1 MKALPSS
8 ILFFLLLCSTFPAF
22 AEDGPRILTGERPY
36 DPCAR
41 QTGRERL
48 RCESRQ
54 QEIRDSADAARAL
67 RSLDSSS
74 SRAGLIRLRAAERQ
88 RRAEQNALE
97 AASRPTLQTVSEES
111 DINTGRV
118 DYLQQYRQD
127 TLHCMLQT
135 TARTRAICLDE
146 ARNRVR
152 AEMKAQRGTLRYYQ
166 NQPE

>member
-1 MKALPSS
+1 MKHFSTWS
-8 ILFFLLLCSTFPAF
+8 FLLVLLLFASPAF
-22 AEDGPRILTGERPY
+22 AEDGPRILTGERSY
-36 DPCAR
+36 DPCSR

-48 RCESRQ
+48 RCEARQ
-54 QEIRDSADAARAL
+54 QEIRDSADAVRAM

-88 RRAEQNALE
+88 RRAEKNELQAAL
-97 AASRPTLQTVSEES
+97 RPTLQSLSESSDVNTSRVS
-111 DINTGRV
+111 
-118 DYLQQYRQD
+118 YLQQYRQE
-127 TLHCMLQT
+127 TLRCMSQT

-152 AEMKAQRGTLRYYQ
+152 AEMKAQRGTLRSYQ